1 MIKFLFFQFRITY
14 LNLKNIELHFE
25 LLTQSRLML
34 EIQFYFCP
42 LHLDVHQGKTTLFGH
57 PLYRNYLYIIISYCF
72 QPLFSNPFRIYYLPE
87 NLGQKIELSMFL
99 CRKQW
104 LSNQLMLCLIN

>member
-42 LHLDVHQGKTTLFGH
+42 LHLDVHQSKTSPFVWSPT
-57 PLYRNYLYIIISYCF
+57 ISKLSLHHN
-72 QPLFSNPFRIYYLPE
+72 QLLFSAFV
-87 NLGQKIELSMFL
+87 F
-99 CRKQW
+99 
-104 LSNQLMLCLIN
+104 